1 VRGQDDFRQGGAFG
15 RPFALASAALLAS
28 VCAACGSNAA
38 TPAPAAPAAAAAAPA
53 PTGTEQVILATQA
66 HLRAAP
72 GDVQAMDT
80 LAAAYLQRVRE
91 LGDPSYYDK
100 ADSLLASALKLVPGD
115 PEATLLSGTLA
126 LARHHFLD
134 ALAWGQR
141 AAALDPHGADPLG
154 VITDAQV
161 ELGRYDDAVATVQR
175 MVDVRPGLASYSR
188 VSYLREL
195 HGDVDGAVAAMQM
208 AVAAGGPVP
217 ENVAYVQ
224 VLLGNLFFNRG
235 DLASAEAQYQAA
247 LRSDPGYVNATAAM
261 ARLRAAQERWSE
273 SIALYRNAVAVY
285 PLPQY
290 VIGLGDALS
299 ASGDARGAAQEY
311 DLAVA
316 EQHLQEASGVDV
328 DQELALFLAD
338 HRRDMGDALAA
349 AQRAMHDRPSVQS
362 ADALAWTLFQSGDAR
377 GALPV
382 AQQAHRLGTRDALMY
397 FHSGMIEAALGMTA
411 AARSDLDTALA
422 VNPHFSVL
430 QGPVARATL
439 EALPR

>member
-1 VRGQDDFRQGGAFG
+1 V
-15 RPFALASAALLAS
+15 ASPPAAS
-28 VCAACGSNAA
+28 
-38 TPAPAAPAAAAAAPA
+38 TPAAS
-53 PTGTEQVILATQA
+53 GTEQVILATQA
-66 HLRAAP
+66 HLRSAP
-72 GDVQAMDT
+72 RDVAAMDT

-100 ADSLLASALKLVPGD
+100 AGSLLGSALKLVPSD

-126 LARHHFLD
+126 LARHRFLD
-134 ALAWGQR
+134 AVAWGER

-175 MVDVRPGLASYSR
+175 MVDVRPDLASYSR

-224 VLLGNLFFNRG
+224 VLLGNLQLGRG
-235 DLASAEAQYQAA
+235 DLGGAEAQYQAA

-261 ARLRAAQERWSE
+261 ARLRAAQGRWSE
-273 SIALYRNAVAVY
+273 SIALYRDAVAVY

-290 VIGLGDALS
+290 VVGLGDALQ
-299 ASGDARGAAQEY
+299 ASGDAHAAAQQY

-316 EQHLQEASGVDV
+316 EQRLQQSSGVDV

-349 AQRAMHDRPSVQS
+349 AQRAVHDRPSVQS
-362 ADALAWTLFQSGDAR
+362 ADALAWTLFQSGDAHA
-377 GALPV
+377 AL
-382 AQQAHRLGTRDALMY
+382 AASQQAHRLGTRDALMF
-397 FHSGMIEAALGMTA
+397 FHTGMIEASLGMSA
-411 AARSDLDTALA
+411 QARSDLGTALA
-422 VNPHFSVL
+422 INPYFSVL
-430 QGPVARATL
+430 QAPVARATL